1 MRRLIRIP
9 MILVT
14 LLICNLTGCFAV
26 SYLPERLQDL
36 WSSGRRVKTHEV
48 QVSYIPGLMAS
59 KQLHLPPLYVLVL
72 RPSDRRSGPSVHSR
86 HIEDIKILG
95 ESGAVIGFSGWNFK
109 EGYLTIAPNDTM
121 RDLGQLREMD
131 AGMPY
136 LPDVPRTLFHIDRL
150 PEKIQYALTLHL
162 RAAGIETE
170 MLPFSLP
177 EPLTMD
183 AGRPGYAL
191 GCVIDDFSLYS
202 LQRYKQIRLGSR
214 RINLPV
220 RGPTRASISFSF
232 SLYELPTGKVA
243 WQDQVWTVLH
253 DPDRGRAAHSYRTAD
268 DLMTVALSQAIG
280 QVIYNAQFQ
289 SVLSRVRRAEQ
300 QKFYGRELT
309 TPASEVS

>member
-1 MRRLIRIP
+1 MRHLISIRT
-9 MILVT
+9 ILAT
-14 LLICNLTGCFAV
+14 LLICNLTGCLAV
-26 SYLPERLQDL
+26 SYLPEKLQQL
-36 WSSGRRVKTHEV
+36 LPSSRRVRAHEV
-48 QVSYIPGLMAS
+48 QVSYVPGLMAS
-59 KQLHLPPLYVLVL
+59 RQLQLPPLYMLVL
-72 RPSDRRSGPSVHSR
+72 RPSDRRSTPRVRSDRIHDVNS
-86 HIEDIKILG
+86 LG
-95 ESGAVIGFSGWNFK
+95 ELGAIIGFSGWNFE
-109 EGYLTIAPNDTM
+109 EGYLTIAPNDTT

-136 LPDVPRTLFHIDRL
+136 LPDIPKTLFHVDRL
-150 PEKIQYALTLHL
+150 LEKIQYALTLHL
-162 RAAGIETE
+162 RGVGIETE

-202 LQRYKQIRLGSR
+202 LQRYKQIRLGTR
-214 RINLPV
+214 RISLPI

-243 WQDQVWTVLH
+243 WHEQVWTVVH
-253 DPDRGRAAHSYRTAD
+253 DPARGRAVHSYGTAD

-289 SVLSRVRRAEQ
+289 SVLSR
-300 QKFYGRELT
+300 GRGAARHSGNFTGRGL
-309 TPASEVS
+309 

>member
-1 MRRLIRIP
+1 MRHSIGIRT
-9 MILVT
+9 ILAT

-26 SYLPERLQDL
+26 SYLPERLQHL
-36 WSSGRRVKTHEV
+36 WSSGRSVKTHEV
-48 QVSYIPGLMAS
+48 QVSYIPGLMTS

-72 RPSDRRSGPSVHSR
+72 RPSDRRSSPPVHSG
-86 HIEDIKILG
+86 HIEDINVLA
-95 ESGAVIGFSGWNFK
+95 ESGAIIGFSGWNFK
-109 EGYLTIAPNDTM
+109 EGYLTIAPKDTT

-136 LPDVPRTLFHIDRL
+136 LPDIPRTLFHIDRL
-150 PEKIQYALTLHL
+150 SEKIQYALMLHL
-162 RAAGIETE
+162 RASGIETE

-177 EPLTMD
+177 EPLTVD

-214 RINLPV
+214 RIKLPV

-232 SLYELPTGKVA
+232 SLYELPAGRVA
-243 WQDQVWTVLH
+243 WQEQVWTVVH
-253 DPDRGRAAHSYRTAD
+253 DPERGRAAHSYRTAD

-289 SVLSRVRRAEQ
+289 SVLSRVRGTEQ
-300 QKFYGRELT
+300 QKFYGPGLT
-309 TPASEVS
+309 MPAFEVS